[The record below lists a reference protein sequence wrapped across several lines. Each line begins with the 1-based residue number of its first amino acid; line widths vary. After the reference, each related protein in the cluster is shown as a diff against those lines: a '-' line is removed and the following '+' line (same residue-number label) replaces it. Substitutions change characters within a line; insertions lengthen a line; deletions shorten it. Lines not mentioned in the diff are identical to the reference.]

1 MNSETSEKKGTKMK
15 TIRIPLAL
23 LTAIAALAVTTA
35 ANAQYKPVGDDGIT
49 ASPKVRQQ
57 LDERRASQRA
67 NNPTPIAAMGC
78 PKCIDLMTT
87 EPNPAAKP
95 GQVLA
100 GTAGKQVARHACTAC
115 TTTFTAVGAGKAKH
129 TVTTHKCSAEAPT
142 NANCCAMN

>member
-1 MNSETSEKKGTKMK
+1 MK
-15 TIRIPLAL
+15 TIRIPVIFTTVL
-23 LTAIAALAVTTA
+23 AALVVTTA

-67 NNPTPIAAMGC
+67 NNPAPAPAMAC
-78 PKCIDLMTT
+78 PKCVDLVTT
-87 EPNPAAKP
+87 ERDPMAKP

-100 GTAGKQVARHACTAC
+100 STAGKQVARHACTAC
-115 TTTFTAVGAGKAKH
+115 STTFTVVGQGKAKH
-129 TVTTHKCSAEAPT
+129 TVAAHKCGAEART